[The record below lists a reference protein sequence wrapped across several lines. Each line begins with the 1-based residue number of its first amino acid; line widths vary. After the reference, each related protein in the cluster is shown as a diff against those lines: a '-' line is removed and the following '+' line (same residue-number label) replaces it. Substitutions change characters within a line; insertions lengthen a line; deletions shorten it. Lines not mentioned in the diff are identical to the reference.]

1 MYSKN
6 KKSLWYGSLKTSKSN
21 SVVIFDPT
29 LPSAPTGKVFLFNS
43 QRNEF
48 VQYVEDIVSKN
59 LHDLDAD
66 ELKEAK
72 NKYTTAFNEAQLCFL
87 AKHSKPEPSDTPVKK
102 TLLDE
107 QTLSEINE
115 DDLSVDMEDEF

>member
-21 SVVIFDPT
+21 SIVIFDPS

-43 QRNEF
+43 QRDDF

-66 ELKEAK
+66 ELKEAQ
-72 NKYTTAFNEAQLCFL
+72 NKYSAAFKKAQRNFL
-87 AKHSKPEPSDTPVKK
+87 AKHSKPEPSDTPVKNG
-102 TLLDE
+102 LLDE
-107 QTLSEINE
+107 QTLSELDE
-115 DDLSVDMEDEF
+115 DDLAINMDDDF